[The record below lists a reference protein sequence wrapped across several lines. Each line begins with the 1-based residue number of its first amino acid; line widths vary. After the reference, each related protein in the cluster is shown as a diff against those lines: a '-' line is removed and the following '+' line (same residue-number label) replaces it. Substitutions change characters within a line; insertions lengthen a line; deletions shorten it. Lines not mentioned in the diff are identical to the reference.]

1 MKPIDKIEW
10 RENRAKEE
18 QLLEYVSLLEQ
29 IYIPDFDYDYD
40 DPREYG
46 FTSVKKSDVSP
57 EEWEAMENQPF
68 IVGISDVLQT
78 LAKRYNEGAITQYFN
93 YDSYMKNE
101 LIQNFIKDLELD
113 ADKFWFLIL
122 FIYDYSWHYCM
133 DGIDAE
139 DSPYEQLMKFITT
152 VVECVERGDDPKQG
166 VTFNPPIKLQLSIE
180 GKKKDIIIDNPTAI
194 HYIASACWETIKKD
208 DNIERCSV
216 MNHKEKLETS
226 TPIHDSA
233 YIYYFAMMFLNFFNM
248 QPNIVSKRRK
258 GANYS
263 TKEKDLVC
271 QLIAFTRIST
281 KDCWKKTDNETLKS
295 FLRQYKDLNVSRTIN
310 SIYPSVRM

>member
-46 FTSVKKSDVSP
+46 FTSVKESGVSP
-57 EEWEAMENQPF
+57 EEWEAMLNQPF
-68 IVGISDVLQT
+68 IVGVSDVLQT

-101 LIQNFIKDLELD
+101 LIQNFIKYLELD

-133 DGIDAE
+133 DGIDTEA
-139 DSPYEQLMKFITT
+139 SAYEQLMQF
-152 VVECVERGDDPKQG
+152 VETIVDCVESVDPEQG
-166 VTFNPPIKLQLSIE
+166 VTFNKPIKLQLSIE

-194 HYIASACWETIKKD
+194 HYIASACWETIQKD
-208 DNIERCSV
+208 DTIERSSV
-216 MNHKEKLETS
+216 MNHKEKLDSS

-233 YIYYFAMMFLNFFNM
+233 YIYYFAMMFLNFFDM
-248 QPNIVSKRRK
+248 QPNIVAKRRK

-281 KDCWKKTDNETLKS
+281 KDCWKRTDNDTLKS
-295 FLRQYKDLNVSRTIN
+295 FLRQYKNLDVTRTIN

>member
-10 RENRAKEE
+10 KEHRAKEE

-29 IYIPDFDYDYD
+29 IYVPDFNYD
-40 DPREYG
+40 DPSESG
-46 FTSVKKSDVSP
+46 FISVKESDVSP
-57 EEWEAMENQPF
+57 EEWERMLNQPS
-68 IVGISDVLQT
+68 VHGISDVLII

-93 YDSYMKNE
+93 YDSYIKNE

-139 DSPYEQLMKFITT
+139 DSPYEQLMKFTYPIL
-152 VVECVERGDDPKQG
+152 ECVENFDPKKG
-166 VTFNPPIKLQLSIE
+166 TTLTTPIKLQLSIE
-180 GKKKDIIIDNPTAI
+180 GWKKDIIIDNPTAI
-194 HYIASACWETIKKD
+194 HDIASACWKAIKKD
-208 DNIERCSV
+208 DTIERSSV
-216 MNHKEKLETS
+216 MNHKEKLDSS

-248 QPNIVSKRRK
+248 QPTIVAKRRK

-281 KDCWKKTDNETLKS
+281 KDCWKRTDNDTLKS
-295 FLRQYKDLNVSRTIN
+295 FLRQYKGLNVSRTIN

>member
-10 RENRAKEE
+10 HENRAKEK
-18 QLLEYVSLLEQ
+18 QLLEYVSLLEER
-29 IYIPDFDYDYD
+29 YIPDFDYDYD
-40 DPREYG
+40 DPKEYG
-46 FTSVKKSDVSP
+46 FTSVRESGISP
-57 EEWEAMENQPF
+57 EELEELLNQPSNHD
-68 IVGISDVLQT
+68 ISEVLQT

-93 YDSYMKNE
+93 YDSYIKNE

-113 ADKFWFLIL
+113 ADKFWFLVL

-133 DGIDAE
+133 DGIDTE
-139 DSPYEQLMKFITT
+139 ESPYEQLMKFIATI
-152 VVECVERGDDPKQG
+152 VECVERGDDPKQG
-166 VTFNPPIKLQLSIE
+166 VTLNPPIKLQLSIE

-194 HYIASACWETIKKD
+194 HYIASACWERMEKD
-208 DNIERCSV
+208 DNIERSPV
-216 MNHKEKLETS
+216 MNHKEKLDTS

-233 YIYYFAMMFLNFFNM
+233 YIYYFAMMFLNFFDM
-248 QPNIVSKRRK
+248 QPNIVAKRRK

-295 FLRQYKDLNVSRTIN
+295 FLRQYKNLYVCRSTN
-310 SIYPSVRM
+310 SVYPSVRM

>member
-46 FTSVKKSDVSP
+46 FTSVRESSISP
-57 EEWEAMENQPF
+57 EELEELLNQPANSD
-68 IVGISDVLQT
+68 ISEVLMT

-122 FIYDYSWHYCM
+122 FIYD
-133 DGIDAE
+133 
-139 DSPYEQLMKFITT
+139 L
-152 VVECVERGDDPKQG
+152 
-166 VTFNPPIKLQLSIE
+166 N
-180 GKKKDIIIDNPTAI
+180 
-194 HYIASACWETIKKD
+194 SA
-208 DNIERCSV
+208 
-216 MNHKEKLETS
+216 
-226 TPIHDSA
+226 
-233 YIYYFAMMFLNFFNM
+233 
-248 QPNIVSKRRK
+248 
-258 GANYS
+258 
-263 TKEKDLVC
+263 
-271 QLIAFTRIST
+271 
-281 KDCWKKTDNETLKS
+281 TL
-295 FLRQYKDLNVSRTIN
+295 
-310 SIYPSVRM
+310 

>member
-1 MKPIDKIEW
+1 MTPIDKIEW

-46 FTSVKKSDVSP
+46 FTHVSKSDVSP
-57 EEWEAMENQPF
+57 EEWEAMLNQPF
-68 IVGISDVLQT
+68 IVGVSDVLQT

-139 DSPYEQLMKFITT
+139 ESPYEQLMKFTYQIL
-152 VVECVERGDDPKQG
+152 ECVENFDPKKG
-166 VTFNPPIKLQLSIE
+166 TTLNTSIKLQLSIE

-194 HYIASACWETIKKD
+194 HYIASVCWETIQKD
-208 DNIERCSV
+208 DTIERSSV
-216 MNHKEKLETS
+216 MNHKEKLDSS

-233 YIYYFAMMFLNFFNM
+233 YIYYFAMMFLNFFDM
-248 QPNIVSKRRK
+248 QPNIVAKRRK

-281 KDCWKKTDNETLKS
+281 KDCWKRTDNDTLKS
-295 FLRQYKDLNVSRTIN
+295 FLRQYKNLDVTRTIN